1 MKIEKAIEGALK
13 SAPRTKQFTSQLELN
28 RNFLVR
34 MEQAGVVTRKQQ
46 FSIPL
51 MERIANATRVD

>member
-1 MKIEKAIEGALK
+1 MPIDKAMEGALK
-13 SAPRTKQFTSQLELN
+13 KAPQTRQFTSQLEAN
-28 RNFLVR
+28 RTFLVR

-51 MERIANATRVD
+51 MERIAHATRAE